1 MNPLIAAISS
11 ITLGALGALSAA
23 SAAESKSAG
32 TTGSAASYQAARA
45 KVMSANP
52 ELRASILRGG
62 TFSGADFSAAIA
74 NRMYSRTDAA
84 AIADARQKLRVEAH
98 GPKTW
103 LLRLPFVN
111 IVVLE
116 TQEGLVLIDSGY
128 APAGPA
134 LVEAL
139 SQLSDKPVHTV
150 IFTHYHAD
158 HAFGAWALFA
168 AGMRPRVIAQNRYVE
183 QLEYDMKTAGLIARN
198 NNQFPEDVPRSWSDA
213 IRPTQTFDQRLTL
226 EVGGEKIHLQHAKG
240 ETEDHLW
247 VHVPS
252 RQLVVTGDLF
262 QDFLPNVGNGKRR
275 VRFASDWAHALRAI
289 AATNSGLLLP
299 MHGPAL
305 TDRATISRRLGRQA
319 DMLDSIVKQVL
330 DGLNA
335 GTRQDL
341 VVDGVTLAEEY
352 RHDHDAREQYV
363 TVKDIARMVIKEHS
377 GWWDDIPSNWS
388 PAPLTLQAEEIIR
401 LSGGLD
407 QAIAHAKHLSL
418 SNSALAIKFADWIWL
433 ANPTIPK
440 ALRACLEI
448 YAKHVSTPKPTQE
461 ALVYAEHMIRLEL
474 SLAQTERA
482 IAQRGAQSPPK

>member
-1 MNPLIAAISS
+1 MNTPLAVGWMFV
-11 ITLGALGALSAA
+11 LWLLSATSSALA
-23 SAAESKSAG
+23 SEPRSSG
-32 TTGSAASYQAARA
+32 TTGSSPAHQAARA
-45 KVMSANP
+45 KVMTQNP

-62 TFSGADFSAAIA
+62 TFSGPDFSAAIA
-74 NRMYSRTDAA
+74 NRMYSRTDPA
-84 AIADARQKLRVEAH
+84 AIEEARRKLRVEVH
-98 GPKTW
+98 GPQTW

-139 SQLSDKPVHTV
+139 ERLSKRPVHTV
-150 IFTHYHAD
+150 ILTHHHAD

-168 AGMRPRVIAQNRYVE
+168 AGMKPRVVAQQRFIE

-198 NNQFPEDVPRSWSDA
+198 NNQFPEDVPRSWVDA
-213 IRPTQTFDQRLTL
+213 IRPTQTFDKNLTL
-226 EVGGEKIHLQHAKG
+226 VIGGESFHLQHARG

-252 RQLVVTGDLF
+252 RNLVVTGDLF

-275 VRFASDWAHALRAI
+275 VRFASDWANALRAI
-289 AATNSGLLLP
+289 SATNSDLLLP

-305 TDRATISRRLGRQA
+305 TDRAEISRRLGNQA

-330 DGLNA
+330 DGLNS
-335 GTRQDL
+335 GLRQDQ
-341 VVDGVTLAEEY
+341 VVEGVALSDELSKAQ
-352 RHDHDAREQYV
+352 DARELYV
-363 TVKDIARMVIKEHS
+363 TVKDAARMVVKEHS

-388 PAPLTLQAEEIIR
+388 PAPLRLQAEEIVR

-407 QAIAHAKHLSL
+407 RAIGHAKGLSE

-433 ANPTIPK
+433 AHPTTPK

-448 YAKHVSTPKPTQE
+448 YSKHVSTPKPTQE
-461 ALVYAEHMIRLEL
+461 ALIYAEHMIRLEMT
-474 SLAQTERA
+474 LAQTEQA
-482 IAQRGAQSPPK
+482 AEPLGAR